1 MNFEAHNPDG
11 TSDPFSERLE
21 NISSLIQRILRHS
34 TVATTQ
40 NHYIKSASPDAIA
53 AMRQF
58 SEALLCSTF
67 APNDGDQVKGSV
79 Q

>member
-1 MNFEAHNPDG
+1 MARS
-11 TSDPFSERLE
+11 SDSD
-21 NISSLIQRILRHS
+21 ILRHS

-40 NHYIKSASPDAIA
+40 NHDIKIASPDAIA

-58 SEALLCSTF
+58 SEALLCSAC
-67 APNDGDQVKGSV
+67 APDGNAKAKGSV